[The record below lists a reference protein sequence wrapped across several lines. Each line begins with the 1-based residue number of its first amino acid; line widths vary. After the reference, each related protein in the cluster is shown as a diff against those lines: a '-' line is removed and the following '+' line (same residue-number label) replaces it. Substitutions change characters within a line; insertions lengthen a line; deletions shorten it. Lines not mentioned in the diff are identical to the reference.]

1 MSKILVVD
9 DDNDLRVHLARAAK
23 GDGRE
28 VFAAK
33 DGEEAIQLIWQH
45 EFDVIVTDLRME
57 NDRAGIDVLKA
68 AKEKDIYTQVIVI
81 TNYGTP
87 EVSIETMR
95 LGAFDYLERN
105 SPGTNIPI
113 MVKHK
118 ITLALEFRKA
128 KRGKE

>member
-9 DDNDLRVHLARAAK
+9 DEDDLRTQLERAAK

-28 VFAAK
+28 VFTAQ
-33 DGEEAIQLIWQH
+33 DSQEAFQLIRQND
-45 EFDVIVTDLRME
+45 FDVIITDLRME
-57 NDRAGIDVLKA
+57 HDRSGIDVLKA
-68 AKEKDIYTQVIVI
+68 AKEKNIYTQVVVI
-81 TNYGTP
+81 TAYGTP
-87 EVSIETMR
+87 EISIETMK

-113 MVKHK
+113 MVRHK

-128 KRGKE
+128 KLEKG